1 MILAKAFFSDNTA
14 ELNKYKLK
22 LLLNIEDLNN
32 TIFNEVFNSLSQ
44 HKQKQYMAYKES
56 EQAKAYREERNAR
69 LPYVDFNHLPEKL
82 DDNLLHKII
91 LYREDAEARNA
102 ILDSLLGTRQSQII
116 QFEIKLLKEKEEE
129 RRASLTDE
137 ERKAEDDWKER
148 VRNNPTAF
156 YGNIAEPDNA
166 DSYILKYGINP
177 YTNEPETIESFYAKY
192 SIDTKTGKFI
202 PKTDNK

>member
-1 MILAKAFFSDNTA
+1 MIFAIDFFSQNSI
-14 ELNKYKLK
+14 ELDKNELK

-32 TIFNEVFNSLSQ
+32 IIFNEVLNSLSQ
-44 HKQKQYMAYKES
+44 YKQEQYIAYKES
-56 EQAKAYREERNAR
+56 EQAKTYREERDAK
-69 LPYVDFNHLPEKL
+69 LPYVDFNHLPKIL
-82 DDNLLHKII
+82 DDVLLHKIL
-91 LYREDAEARNA
+91 LYQEDGLVRLA
-102 ILDSLLGTRQSQII
+102 ISDSLSHKHKTQIT
-116 QFEIKLLKEKEEE
+116 KLEWKLSDQEEEE

-148 VRNNPTAF
+148 IRNNPTAF

-192 SIDTKTGKFI
+192 TIDTKTGKFI